1 MCENFYLIF
10 IPSGKSI
17 FVLKPKNKK
26 YNDLNNSQHRII
38 KENNCDNFS
47 LTENKDQNID
57 ANGVDD
63 ESNINVC
70 SRRNFWINFL

>member
-1 MCENFYLIF
+1 MCENSYLIF

-47 LTENKDQNID
+47 LTENKYQNID

-63 ESNINVC
+63 ESNINAA
-70 SRRNFWINFL
+70 SNSM